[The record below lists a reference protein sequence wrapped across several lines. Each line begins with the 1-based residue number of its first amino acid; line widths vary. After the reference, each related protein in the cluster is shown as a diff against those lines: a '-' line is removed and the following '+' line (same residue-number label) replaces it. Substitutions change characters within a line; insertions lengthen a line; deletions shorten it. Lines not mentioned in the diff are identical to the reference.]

1 MTARVGLIGHPLD
14 HSISPHFQQA
24 AFDALGIDARYD
36 AWDLPP
42 EQLQDFIAGLRRPD
56 ALGANVTIPY
66 KEAALRSVDRLHE
79 TARFVGAINTIVN
92 EGGRLAGYN
101 TDVAG
106 FQAALKDAGFDPRG
120 ANVVIWGAGGAAR
133 AVAWA
138 LIWRGVNGIT
148 VINRTPV
155 RAGRLRHDIAAAI
168 TGGKPQGV
176 RLRVNAADHP
186 DALEALR
193 LCDIVV
199 NCTPIGMKPSAAAP
213 DQSGPETP
221 FPRRRPQRRR
231 HRRRSGRQP
240 NRDTTAAAGHHRR
253 APRPRRPAHAR
264 PPRRRLLRAL
274 DSSRPAHGHH
284 DQRRQHRHAG
294 PAVTPLTLASAINTG
309 LPTTPPATLH
319 ANLHERPSP
328 PTSRPPSP
336 PPPPPLSIV
345 QAERG
350 LGGEAK
356 MKACEATGEARSRV
370 RHE

>member
-14 HSISPHFQQA
+14 HSISPAFQQA
-24 AFDALGIDARYD
+24 AFDAVGIDARYE

-42 EQLQDFIAGLRRPD
+42 EQLEDFIAGLRRPD

-66 KEAALRSVDRLHE
+66 KEAALHHVDRLHE

-92 EGGRLAGYN
+92 EGGHLAGYN

-106 FQAALKDAGFDPRG
+106 FQAALKDAGVETRG

-176 RLRVNAADHP
+176 RLRAYAADHP
-186 DALEALR
+186 DAIEALR

-199 NCTPIGMKPSAAAP
+199 NCTPIGMQRSAATP
-213 DQSGPETP
+213 DQSAPETP
-221 FPRRRPQRRR
+221 FPVDPLSAGALVIDLIANPLQTPLM
-231 HRRRSGRQP
+231 RQA
-240 NRDTTAAAGHHRR
+240 TTAGHRVLGGLPMLVHQGAASFELWTRR
-253 APRPRRPAHAR
+253 APPMA
-264 PPRRRLLRAL
+264 
-274 DSSRPAHGHH
+274 
-284 DQRRQHRHAG
+284 
-294 PAVTPLTLASAINTG
+294 TMNSAAQT
-309 LPTTPPATLH
+309 AM
-319 ANLHERPSP
+319 
-328 PTSRPPSP
+328 
-336 PPPPPLSIV
+336 
-345 QAERG
+345 QAMQPIQD
-350 LGGEAK
+350 AP
-356 MKACEATGEARSRV
+356 
-370 RHE
+370 